1 MKTWHVLPAL
11 VLLGLL
17 AGCASRGPS
26 VAGQASLTDPQ
37 ALAAAQAGQATRS
50 AWLRTHP
57 QWSFQGRV
65 AISQNGKGGNG
76 RMDWQQDGDSY
87 QVSLSAP
94 ITRQSWQLHVD
105 PQGARLLGLEGGE
118 RSGPDAAA
126 LLQAATGWQ
135 VPVQALSD
143 WARGMAA
150 EGMAGESRYN
160 LQGQLQ
166 HLQQQG
172 WQVDYA
178 EWLAPQGDQPAMP
191 RRIEAARGEAK
202 VRLIIDQWS
211 LEAGP

>member
-1 MKTWHVLPAL
+1 MKTSRVLPAL
-11 VLLGLL
+11 ALLGLL

-26 VAGQASLTDPQ
+26 VAEQPSLSDPQ
-37 ALAAAQAGQATRS
+37 ALSAAQARQATRS
-50 AWLRTHP
+50 AWLRAHP

-65 AISQNGKGGNG
+65 AISQNSKGGNG
-76 RMDWQQDGDSY
+76 RMDWQQNGESY
-87 QVSLSAP
+87 QVALSAP
-94 ITRQSWQLHVD
+94 ITRQSWQLHAT

-118 RSGPDAAA
+118 RSGPDAGA

-150 EGMAGESRYN
+150 AGTTGESGYN

-172 WQVDYA
+172 WRVEYA
-178 EWLAPQGDQPAMP
+178 EWLAPQGERPAMP
-191 RRIEAARGEAK
+191 RRIEAAKGDAK
-202 VRLIIDQWS
+202 VRLIVDQWTFGS
-211 LEAGP
+211 EP